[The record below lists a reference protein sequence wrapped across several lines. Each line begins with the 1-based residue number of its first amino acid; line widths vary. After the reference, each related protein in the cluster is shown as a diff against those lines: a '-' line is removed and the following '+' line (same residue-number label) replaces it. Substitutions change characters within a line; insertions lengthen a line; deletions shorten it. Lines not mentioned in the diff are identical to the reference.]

1 MGHVGALRGLL
12 NQPGVLV
19 VRAGC
24 LEEGVFDKT
33 PAGEDGEKVKGGS
46 VWGQGKGIACAKC

>member
-1 MGHVGALRGLL
+1 MGALRGLL

-33 PAGEDGEKVKGGS
+33 GEDGERVRGGS
-46 VWGQGKGIACAKC
+46 V